1 MYSGREGWYF
11 GPGIPIPRQRVDI
24 RDDSVPPGYS
34 SCAASKAAGRVNGV
48 SKLSKIVMIKAS
60 MKLADT
66 IWSFAKVLE
75 DVVVKG
81 RQDKVVLLYPRLSI
95 RTFSPRSDL
104 GTAWNHIKLIME
116 GLFLAGVVIVTC
128 AGDDARS
135 PPTRA
140 NSIPNRVPA
149 VLASKEFPV
158 IVAGAVTNKGSF
170 ATFSRGISVSE
181 DIAWAPGDK
190 VLCTG
195 YRPTWSQEG
204 RSTGFAAGMVG
215 IRAASFS
222 NSTRSQTLGVG

>member
-11 GPGIPIPRQRVDI
+11 GPGVPIPRQRVEF

-60 MKLADT
+60 MTLADT
-66 IWSFAKVLE
+66 IWAFAQVLE

-95 RTFSPRSDL
+95 RTFFPGSDL
-104 GTAWNHIKLIME
+104 GIAWNYIKAIME
-116 GLFLAGVVIVTC
+116 ELFLAGVVIVTC

-135 PPTRA
+135 PPTPD

-149 VLASKEFPV
+149 VLASEEFPI
-158 IVAGAVTNKGSF
+158 IVAGAVTNRGNF
-170 ATFSRGISVSE
+170 ATFSRGISIAE
-181 DIAWAPGDK
+181 DITWAPGDK

-195 YRPTWSQEG
+195 YQPTWSQEG
-204 RSTGFAAGMVG
+204 RSTGFAAGMVC
-215 IRAASFS
+215 IRAAFFS
-222 NSTRSQTLGVG
+222 